1 VLNAVETSLLGKV
14 ALVTGAGSGLG
25 EATARTLA
33 RAGARVAVM
42 DVRQAEAKRVAQTIS
57 QEAGGDAARALGIG
71 ADVSNWSQ
79 VSRAIKAVDSA
90 WGRLDIV
97 VNNAGIDYTLPI
109 PDLTAEQFEKV
120 IGVNLTGAFFVAKAA
135 WPLMVRQEGGHIV
148 NVGSTAGK
156 RGWANAAAYCASK
169 WGLNG
174 LTQALVA
181 EGRPHNIRATLI
193 VPGRNAY

>member
-1 VLNAVETSLLGKV
+1 MLNAVETSLLGKV

-79 VSRAIKAVDSA
+79 VSRAIEKGETFGFIKILVHAET
-90 WGRLDIV
+90 RQIV
-97 VNNAGIDYTLPI
+97 GATLFGPGCDEAI
-109 PDLTAEQFEKV
+109 HCILTSMYARQPASL
-120 IGVNLTGAFFVAKAA
+120 LTRSV
-135 WPLMVRQEGGHIV
+135 HIHP
-148 NVGSTAGK
+148 T
-156 RGWANAAAYCASK
+156 
-169 WGLNG
+169 
-174 LTQALVA
+174 VA
-181 EGRPHNIRATLI
+181 ELIPTTLADLK
-193 VPGRNAY
+193 PLRE